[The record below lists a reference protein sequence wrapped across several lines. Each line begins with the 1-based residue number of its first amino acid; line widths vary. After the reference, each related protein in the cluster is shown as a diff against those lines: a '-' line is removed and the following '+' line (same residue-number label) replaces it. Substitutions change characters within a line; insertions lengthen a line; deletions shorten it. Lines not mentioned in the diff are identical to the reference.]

1 MNFGTSIL
9 MNSKQSINLCYM
21 SIFIDM
27 KCVNILLQIEQ
38 NVETAFIEWSQCSN
52 CVFMYV

>member
-27 KCVNILLQIEQ
+27 KCVNVILQIEQ
-38 NVETAFIEWSQCSN
+38 NVETAFIE
-52 CVFMYV
+52 

>member
-1 MNFGTSIL
+1 

-27 KCVNILLQIEQ
+27 KCVNIILQIEQ
-38 NVETAFIEWSQCSN
+38 NVEIAFIEWSQCSN